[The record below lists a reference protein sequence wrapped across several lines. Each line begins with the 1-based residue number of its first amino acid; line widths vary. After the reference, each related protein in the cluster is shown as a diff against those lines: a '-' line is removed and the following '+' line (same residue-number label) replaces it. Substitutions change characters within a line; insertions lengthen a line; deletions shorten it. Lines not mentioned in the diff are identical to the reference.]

1 MIEQSVVPVSDVRAR
16 RAGFCGGTTGW
27 GGGVRSK
34 AGGSVRRVSDE
45 LLFGDV
51 DVDEDD
57 GPAVRIVEERP
68 PLREGK
74 VFVDYGERVTISENL
89 EAAYVALNQ
98 AFRGIWIEKCL
109 EHGQVR
115 EYWDEGDID
124 EVETLTLE
132 ARTAVE
138 RVWRALSDV
147 VDAHTA
153 QCEADY
159 PAEVGE

>member
-1 MIEQSVVPVSDVRAR
+1 
-16 RAGFCGGTTGW
+16 
-27 GGGVRSK
+27 
-34 AGGSVRRVSDE
+34 VSDE

-89 EAAYVALNQ
+89 EAAYVALNH

-124 EVETLTLE
+124 EVETLTFE

-138 RVWRALSDV
+138 RAWRALSDV
-147 VDAHTA
+147 VDAHTT
-153 QCEADY
+153 QCEAEYSAD
-159 PAEVGE
+159 AGD

>member
-1 MIEQSVVPVSDVRAR
+1 
-16 RAGFCGGTTGW
+16 
-27 GGGVRSK
+27 VRSG
-34 AGGSVRRVSDE
+34 AGGSVRRVWDE
-45 LLFGDV
+45 LLFGEV

-57 GPAVRIVEERP
+57 GLAVRIVEERP

-89 EAAYVALNQ
+89 EAAYVALNH
-98 AFRGIWIEKCL
+98 AFRGIWIEKAL
-109 EHGQVR
+109 EHGRVR

-124 EVETLTLE
+124 EVETLIFE

-153 QCEADY
+153 QCEAEYSAD
-159 PAEVGE
+159 PGE

>member
-1 MIEQSVVPVSDVRAR
+1 MSLQQMP
-16 RAGFCGGTTGW
+16 GFLCTCPLPCAVGAGGT
-27 GGGVRSK
+27 
-34 AGGSVRRVSDE
+34 VRRVSDD
-45 LLFGDV
+45 LLFG

-57 GPAVRIVEERP
+57 GPVVRIVEERP

-74 VFVDYGERVTISENL
+74 VFVDYGDRAMISDNL

-98 AFRGIWIEKCL
+98 AFRGIWIDKAL

-124 EVETLTLE
+124 ELETLTLD
-132 ARTAVE
+132 ARTALE
-138 RVWRALSDV
+138 RAWRALSDV

-153 QCEADY
+153 QCETEYQA
-159 PAEVGE
+159 AEDD

>member
-1 MIEQSVVPVSDVRAR
+1 MGR
-16 RAGFCGGTTGW
+16 
-27 GGGVRSK
+27 GGGVRSG

-74 VFVDYGERVTISENL
+74 VFLDYGERATISENL
-89 EAAYVALNQ
+89 EAAYVALNE

-115 EYWDEGDID
+115 E
-124 EVETLTLE
+124 
-132 ARTAVE
+132 
-138 RVWRALSDV
+138 
-147 VDAHTA
+147 
-153 QCEADY
+153 
-159 PAEVGE
+159 

>member
-1 MIEQSVVPVSDVRAR
+1 M
-16 RAGFCGGTTGW
+16 
-27 GGGVRSK
+27 
-34 AGGSVRRVSDE
+34 SDE

-51 DVDEDD
+51 DVDEDN

-74 VFVDYGERVTISENL
+74 VFLDYSERVTISENL
-89 EAAYVALNQ
+89 EVAYVTLNQ

-109 EHGQVR
+109 EHGRDR

-124 EVETLTLE
+124 EVEMPTLE

-138 RVWRALSDV
+138 RAWRTLSDV

-153 QCEADY
+153 LCEAEY
-159 PAEVGE
+159 PADAGD

>member
-1 MIEQSVVPVSDVRAR
+1 VSD
-16 RAGFCGGTTGW
+16 
-27 GGGVRSK
+27 
-34 AGGSVRRVSDE
+34 D
-45 LLFGDV
+45 LLFG

-57 GPAVRIVEERP
+57 GPVVRIVEERP

-74 VFVDYGERVTISENL
+74 VFVDYGHRATISDNL

-98 AFRGIWIEKCL
+98 AFRGIWIDKAL

-124 EVETLTLE
+124 ELETLTLD
-132 ARTAVE
+132 ARTALE
-138 RVWRALSDV
+138 RAWRALSDV

-153 QCEADY
+153 QCETEYQA
-159 PAEVGE
+159 AEDD